1 MSTAKLPSRPAAGT
15 LARLAAV
22 AILLVASLG
31 AISAVRAA
39 TIVIVNENAPGVGF
53 NDPTPAEPV
62 GGNPGT
68 TLGEQRLIAFQHAA
82 DLWGATLDSDVPIR
96 IGASFVPLSCN
107 ITSAVLGAAGATE
120 AWANFPGAPRTN
132 TWYPGALAAKL
143 AGVDLTA
150 PEDPHISASFNSL
163 LGLTP
168 TCVPGL
174 TFYLGLDNNAG
185 TQIDLVAVLLH
196 EIAHGLGFQ
205 SFTSGDTGQ
214 TLLGRPAIW
223 DHYLLDNRSGRTWS
237 QMTTA
242 QRAASARAWR
252 ALSWNGA
259 NVTAAVPGALGPL
272 PVLSISGGAAGAA
285 FGRYAVGV
293 AAFGTPLGTTAF
305 RGEVMPVVDQANGT
319 GLACTTLDAANARTV
334 RGKVALVDRGA
345 CDYAVKARNVQAA
358 GATGM
363 ILADSVAGEV
373 AGMPGEAPDVTIPA
387 VRITRADGLRLKTAL
402 QTRSRTM
409 SGVMAR
415 MMIDPERLAGADDQR
430 RMLMYSP
437 TVISPGSSVSHYTTE
452 ASPNQLM
459 EPSINAD
466 LSHEVDPPR
475 DLTLPLLRDIGW

>member
-107 ITSAVLGAAGATE
+107 TTSAVLGAAGATE

-143 AGVDLTA
+143 AGVDLTP

-345 CDYAVKARNVQAA
+345 CDYAVKAHNVQAA

-373 AGMPGEAPDVTIPA
+373 AGMPGEAPDVTIPS

-415 MMIDPERLAGADDQR
+415 MSIDPERLAGADDQR

-452 ASPNQLM
+452 ATPNQLM

>member
-1 MSTAKLPSRPAAGT
+1 MSNASPPFRPSCGA
-15 LARLAAV
+15 LARLAAL
-22 AILLVASLG
+22 AILCVAG
-31 AISAVRAA
+31 MAHAA
-39 TIVIVNENAPGVGF
+39 TIQIINLNAPGVGF
-53 NDPTPAEPV
+53 NDPTPAQPV

-82 DLWGATLDSDVPIR
+82 DIWGETLDSAVPIR
-96 IGASFVPLSCN
+96 VGASFVPLSCN
-107 ITSAVLGAAGATE
+107 VTSAVLGAAGATE
-120 AWANFPGAPRTN
+120 VWANFPNAPRTN
-132 TWYPGALAAKL
+132 TWYPAALAGKL
-143 AGVDLTA
+143 TGSDLTA
-150 PEDPHISASFNSL
+150 AEDHHIVATFNAQ

-185 TQIDLVAVLLH
+185 AQIDLVAVLLH

-205 SFTSGDTGQ
+205 TFTDDETGSF
-214 TLLGRPAIW
+214 LLARPSVW
-223 DHYLLDNRSGRTWS
+223 DHYLLDNRSNRSWA

-252 ALSWNGA
+252 GLSWNGA
-259 NVTAAVPGALGPL
+259 NVTAAVPDALGAL

-293 AAFGTPLGTTAF
+293 AGFGTQLSTTPV
-305 RGEVMPVVDQANGT
+305 RGEVMPVVDQANGN
-319 GLACTTLDAANARTV
+319 GLACSPLNAMNAQTV
-334 RGKVALVDRGA
+334 RAKVALVDRGA
-345 CDYAVKARNVQAA
+345 CDYAVKARHVQAA
-358 GATGM
+358 GAIGM

-373 AGMPGEAPDVTIPA
+373 AGMPGEAPDVTIPS

-402 QTRSRTM
+402 QTRSRTG

-415 MMIDPERLAGADDQR
+415 LSIDPERLAGADEQR

-437 TVISPGSSVSHYTTE
+437 TINAPGSSVSHYTTE
-452 ASPNQLM
+452 ASRNQLM

-466 LSHEVDPPR
+466 LSHEIAPPR
-475 DLTLPLLRDIGW
+475 DLTLPLLQDIGW